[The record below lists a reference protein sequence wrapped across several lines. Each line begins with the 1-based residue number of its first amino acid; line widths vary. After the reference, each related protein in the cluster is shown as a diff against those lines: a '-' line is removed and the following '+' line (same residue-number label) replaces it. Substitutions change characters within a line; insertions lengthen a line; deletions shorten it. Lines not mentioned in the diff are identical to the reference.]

1 MHVGV
6 VRSPP
11 RPAPRAYI
19 VLAALPAL
27 LNTAVRSGD
36 ASAVH
41 GLLEQGA
48 SPHTPEENGATPLHL
63 AAWSGSVSIAA
74 VLLSAGATIEVKLSD
89 GSTPMHLAAVAGSA
103 DVLELMLAFGG
114 SADVRDHAGQT
125 PLHSAAAAGE
135 WEACAACLE
144 AGADI
149 DAVDV
154 HGFTPL
160 RWAILNGHASA
171 ASGLCAAGADCT
183 APLAGMTPLMLA
195 SATGKAGVVG
205 ALLDVGLPPAPGA
218 EEIARSMGHTE
229 VLELLRAAA
238 DGALMAVSND
248 DDSAAACDRL
258 MSPPVSP
265 PAPAEIREADELTLD
280 TWRRTFDESTPLL
293 VRGIGRRWSDIVRT
307 WDAAELRRRW
317 GRHSVEVTFS
327 ADAQYQRPVRRGGA
341 DDARG
346 YELCEGPRATM
357 AFGEFIDLL
366 PTSDSP
372 TADGAG
378 GARVEHCAVQQH
390 ACTSLEVFEGLP
402 AARTLLRD
410 VLGEADGRRRV
421 RKSNLWVCAPPKLS
435 ALHYDADDSILVQLS
450 GSKRVTLIDPTPLH
464 GLTTYPSVLNV
475 SDIAR
480 LGPGRYEY
488 APADAAGRSVTHFPL
503 VNVSHPDY
511 DRHPLYRHARAV
523 TVDVPEGSALVLPA
537 YWYHQVESFA
547 PPNGGLNVAINYW
560 LEDEGEADD
569 GGDSGV
575 LTEDCRTDSGEVDS
589 VARARAFM
597 HRVLR
602 TKLRVDCTT

>member
-6 VRSPP
+6 LVRSPP

-19 VLAALPAL
+19 VLATLPAL

-48 SPHTPEENGATPLHL
+48 SPHTPEESGAATPLHL
-63 AAWSGSVSIAA
+63 AAWSGSVSISA
-74 VLLSAGATIEVKLSD
+74 VLLSAGATIEAKLPD

-135 WEACAACLE
+135 WEACVACIE
-144 AGADI
+144 AGADL

-171 ASGLCAAGADCT
+171 AFGLCAAGADCT

-195 SATGKAGVVG
+195 SATGEAGVVG
-205 ALLDVGLPPAPGA
+205 ALLDVGLPPVPGA

-229 VLELLRAAA
+229 VLELLRVAA
-238 DGALMAVSND
+238 DVARMGVSND
-248 DDSAAACDRL
+248 GEDSAAAPDRV
-258 MSPPVSP
+258 VSP

-280 TWRRTFDESTPLL
+280 TWRRTFDECTPLL
-293 VRGIGRRWSDIVRT
+293 VRGIGRRWSETVRT

-327 ADAQYQRPVRRGGA
+327 ADAQYQRPVRRDGA
-341 DDARG
+341 DARG
-346 YELCEGPRATM
+346 YELCEGSRATM

-366 PTSDSP
+366 PTDSP
-372 TADGAG
+372 AADGAG

-390 ACTSLEVFEGLP
+390 ACASLEVFEGLP
-402 AARTLLRD
+402 AARTLLGD
-410 VLGEADGRRRV
+410 ELGEGDGRRRV

-450 GSKRVTLIDPTPLH
+450 GTKRVTLIDPTPLH

-475 SDIAR
+475 SEIAR
-480 LGPGRYEY
+480 LGPGRY

-547 PPNGGLNVAINYW
+547 PPGGGLNVAINYW
-560 LEDEGEADD
+560 LEDEGEAD
-569 GGDSGV
+569 GGGGSVV
-575 LTEDCRTDSGEVDS
+575 LTGDRRATGEAGG

-602 TKLRVDCTT
+602 AKLRVDCTT